1 MNKLKRT
8 LALVA
13 AMAMTATAFVGCG
26 DEESSAPSSS
36 KAESSSESES
46 ESESSEESSEAESS
60 DAESSDAESSDE
72 SSAAAPAGTASEEV
86 GAVDASVGV
95 GGSNFVVSSWNADDS
110 EAMIAQWEAAT
121 GKKATFDNLACKGGE
136 ASEKLNNKFQAG
148 DDMDLYFV
156 EADWALMFINDD
168 EKTLPL
174 DKLGFTDDNFADIY
188 TYTDEIGK
196 SSDGVRKGISWQ
208 AAAGGFAYR
217 TDLAEQYL
225 GVKTPE
231 EMQSKV
237 GTWED
242 FKTAAKTVS
251 DATSGKTALCDSLG
265 GLWQVFSAGRTQPWV
280 DSNDT
285 LQIDDSCKEFA
296 DLAKELWDEGGV
308 TQIDQWGPDWLPNG
322 QTDNVMGYFVST
334 WGFGDSILT
343 TAAGGE
349 GGATYG
355 KWNVCVGPQEYFWGG
370 TWMVVNPKTDNGE
383 ECQSFIKT
391 FTVDDASIKEYALNK
406 PEYCNNMTVMADIVA
421 NPDYKDTYVLNNLQ
435 GQNYFEVLDESVKG
449 VDLNGLVTPYDA
461 TIKSKF
467 LETVKESYV
476 KGGKSWDDTVNDF
489 KDAVSIELEEVNVD

>member
-26 DEESSAPSSS
+26 EEETSSSTPAPSSS
-36 KAESSSESES
+36 AA
-46 ESESSEESSEAESS
+46 ESSEESSEAESS
-60 DAESSDAESSDE
+60 EAESSEAESSEAE
-72 SSAAAPAGTASEEV
+72 SSEAAPAGTASEEV

-95 GGSNFVVSSWNADDS
+95 GGSDFVVASWNADDA
-110 EAMIAQWEAAT
+110 EAMINQWQTAT
-121 GKKATFDNLACKGGE
+121 GKKATFSNLACAGGE
-136 ASEKLNNKFQAG
+136 ASEKFNNMFQAG
-148 DDMDLYFV
+148 DDLDLYFV

-168 EKTLPL
+168 EKTLAL

-188 TYTDEIGK
+188 AYTDEIGK
-196 SSDGVRKGISWQ
+196 SSSGVRKGVSWQ

-231 EMQSKV
+231 EMQAKV
-237 GTWED
+237 GTWDD
-242 FKTAAKTVS
+242 FKAAAKTVS
-251 DATSGKTALCDSLG
+251 EQSGGKTALADTLG
-265 GLWQVFSAGRTQPWV
+265 GLWQVFAAGRTQPWV

-296 DLAKELWDEGGV
+296 DLAKELWDEGAV
-308 TQIDQWGPDWLPNG
+308 MQVDQWSPDWLPAG

-334 WGFGDSILT
+334 WGFGDTILCG
-343 TAAGGE
+343 AAGGE
-349 GGATYG
+349 GGTTYG

-421 NPDYKDTYVLNNLQ
+421 NPDYKDTYVLNNLG
-435 GQNYFEVLDESVKG
+435 GQNYFEVLDQSVKG
-449 VDLNGLVTPYDA
+449 VNLNGLVTPYDA

-476 KGGKSWDDTVNDF
+476 KEGKSWDETVEDF
-489 KDAVSIELEEVNVD
+489 KDAVSVELEDVTVE

>member
-26 DEESSAPSSS
+26 EEESSSTPAPSSS
-36 KAESSSESES
+36 SAESSDES
-46 ESESSEESSEAESS
+46 SSEAESS
-60 DAESSDAESSDE
+60 DAESSDAESSGAESSDE
-72 SSAAAPAGTASEEV
+72 SSAAPSGTASEEV
-86 GAVDASVGV
+86 GAVDASVGI
-95 GGSNFVVSSWNADDS
+95 GGSDFVVSSWNADDA
-110 EAMIAQWEAAT
+110 EAMINQWQTAT
-121 GKKATFDNLACKGGE
+121 GKTATFDNLACAGGE
-136 ASEKLNNKFQAG
+136 ASEKFNNKFQAG
-148 DDMDLYFV
+148 DVMDLYFV

-168 EKTLPL
+168 EKTLAL

-188 TYTDEIGK
+188 AYTDEIGK

-231 EMQSKV
+231 EMQAKV
-237 GTWED
+237 GTWDD
-242 FKTAAKTVS
+242 FKAAAKTVT
-251 DATSGKTALCDSLG
+251 DATGGKTALCDSLG
-265 GLWQVFSAGRTQPWV
+265 GLWQVFAAGRTQPWV
-280 DSNDT
+280 DSSDT

-296 DLAKELWDEGGV
+296 ELAKELWDEGGV
-308 TQIDQWGPDWLPNG
+308 TQIDQWGPDWIPMG

-334 WGFGDSILT
+334 WGFGDTILAG
-343 TAAGGE
+343 AAGGE
-349 GGATYG
+349 GGTTYG

-449 VDLNGLVTPYDA
+449 VDLKGLVTPYDA

-467 LETVKESYV
+467 LETVKESYA
-476 KGGKSWDDTVNDF
+476 KGGKTWEETVEDF
-489 KDAVSIELEEVNVD
+489 KDAVAVELEDVTVE